1 MWSNDRLAYRT
12 YFYQAWHK
20 HLKKEIMTP
29 LEDQIVTVI
38 AMHPEYHFIF
48 EDESLKERDYFPE
61 LGETNPFLHLSLHLG
76 LREQLATDRPQ
87 GIRAIFEEFCRKSQ
101 DPHQAKHGMM
111 EQMAEMMFQSSKGQ
125 VLDDKKYLQ
134 GLRALIPNS

>member
-12 YFYQAWHK
+12 YFYEIWAK
-20 HLKKEIMTP
+20 HLASKVLTP
-29 LEDQIVTVI
+29 LESQIVTVI

-76 LREQLATDRPQ
+76 LREQLATDRPS
-87 GIRAIFEEFCRKSQ
+87 GIRAIFEALCQKTKDSHSAE
-101 DPHQAKHGMM
+101 HWMM
-111 EQMAEMMFQSSKGQ
+111 ERIAEMMYQASRGQ
-125 VLDDKKYLQ
+125 ALDDAQYLK
-134 GLRALIPNS
+134 AFK